1 MTSLAVSCLTP
12 RASPVPD
19 YVDGTHPFA
28 ARGWIKD
35 FKSLR
40 LTSES
45 GVATRETTAAK
56 GTAPPLEATD
66 APAAPPSPS
75 ATVVGVPRGEGVVS
89 PTSSAGVAV
98 GVAAVSAA
106 RSLPFVVAR

>member
-1 MTSLAVSCLTP
+1 M
-12 RASPVPD
+12 
-19 YVDGTHPFA
+19 DGTHPFA

-45 GVATRETTAAK
+45 GVATRAAAK
-56 GTAPPLEATD
+56 GTAPPLAATD
-66 APAAPPSPS
+66 VPAAPPSPS
-75 ATVVGVPRGEGVVS
+75 ATVMGVPRGDGVVA

-98 GVAAVSAA
+98 GVAVVSAA
-106 RSLPFVVAR
+106 RSLSFIVAR